1 VHDPREIAL
10 LEYVFP
16 RDVAGFQAE
25 GNQHFSAKPPQLQE
39 AVVSYSHAL
48 KMRDDGAKGTLP
60 GILSSVLLNIAA
72 LHLQHKDVERGL
84 LCAYAAVTVAPR
96 YVKAYYRCALAL
108 QGLKQP
114 EAALQCCRT
123 ALQLGQGDS
132 DSASSSCA
140 DIAKATAAGARC
152 SSKDVQDMQAL
163 QRALTQQSSNCS
175 TVQRSLSAILGL
187 ATAELPTPSACEVQE
202 SSSSSSSSSVY
213 DADAAAALKAQG
225 NVHFQK
231 GELSAA
237 LQKYSAAL
245 AQMRPAAVLL
255 CNRCVMA
262 LWLCTQQYV
271 TLLRTYS
278 KCAVS
283 MTRAAAV
290 QVVVIAVA
298 ADAFATMLY
307 T

>member
-25 GNQHFSAKPPQLQE
+25 GNTHFSAKPAQLQE
-39 AVVSYSHAL
+39 AVISYSHAL
-48 KMRDDGAKGTLP
+48 KMRDDGAKGILP

-114 EAALQCCRT
+114 EAALQCCST

-132 DSASSSCA
+132 DSAGIISSCA
-140 DIAKATAAGARC
+140 DIAKATAAGARS

-163 QRALTQQSSNCS
+163 QRALTQQSSSCS
-175 TVQRSLSAILGL
+175 TLQRSLFAMLGL
-187 ATAELPTPSACEVQE
+187 ATAELPTPSAREVRE
-202 SSSSSSSSSVY
+202 SSSSGSSTTVY

-255 CNRCVMA
+255 CNRCVEGYA
-262 LWLCTQQYV
+262 VLLLWTKQHI
-271 TLLRTYS
+271 TLLRTCS
-278 KCAVS
+278 KRGSV
-283 MTRAAAV
+283 TR
-290 QVVVIAVA
+290 VVV
-298 ADAFATMLY
+298 AT
-307 T
+307 